1 MSSLRDVGFF
11 DLSPQGEAAI
21 KRLEE
26 LRGLSIEVGY
36 QSDQMAEDGETS
48 LAEIAYWN
56 HFGTVDKD
64 GQVMIPARPFMDTLD
79 LQQDQL
85 FEFSGQALEVLGSS
99 REVAEAIGSKAKSM
113 IQDAIRN
120 GDWAPNAPST
130 VKKKGSDKPLI
141 DTGTMRQNV
150 QYVIK
155 EGGAKG

>member
-36 QSDQMAEDGETS
+36 QADQMAEDGETS
-48 LAEIAYWN
+48 LAQIAYLN
-56 HFGTVDKD
+56 HFGTVDKN
-64 GQVMIPARPFMDTLD
+64 GRVAIPARPFMDAINEN
-79 LQQDQL
+79 QDSLYQ
-85 FEFSGQALEVLGSS
+85 FTAQALQSLGTS
-99 REVAEAIGSKAKSM
+99 REVAKSVGAKAKSM
-113 IQDAIRN
+113 IQESIRD

-130 VKKKGSDKPLI
+130 IKKKGSDKPLI

-155 EGGAKG
+155 EGGK

>member
-85 FEFSGQALEVLGSS
+85 FEFSGQALEALGSS

-130 VKKKGSDKPLI
+130 IRKKGSDKPLI
-141 DTGTMRQNV
+141 DTGTMRQGV

-155 EGGAKG
+155 EGQ

>member
-1 MSSLRDVGFF
+1 MAGLQDIGL
-11 DLSPQGEAAI
+11 DLSPEGKAAI
-21 KRLEE
+21 SRLEE
-26 LRGLSIEVGY
+26 LRGLVIEAGF
-36 QSDQMAEDGETS
+36 QADQTAEDGETS

-85 FEFSGQALEVLGSS
+85 FEFSGQALEALGSS

-130 VKKKGSDKPLI
+130 IKKKGSDKPLI
-141 DTGTMRQNV
+141 DTGTMRQGV

-155 EGGAKG
+155 EGQ